1 MLTLRELPLH
11 NLLHD
16 LHRLVVSRGGS
27 RTGATSKMERFVMI
41 VNGFQPLTIITK
53 CSILNV
59 AAALDPPL
67 PMVTSNNPPFF
78 FIQMCWPLKS
88 RDFLAWNIT
97 ALSFSDISVCCSGKW
112 HLWHF

>member
-41 VNGFQPLTIITK
+41 VNGFQPLTIMTK
-53 CSILNV
+53 RSVLDV
-59 AAALDPPL
+59 AAVPDPTLKPIKRSI
-67 PMVTSNNPPFF
+67 SNA
-78 FIQMCWPLKS
+78 K
-88 RDFLAWNIT
+88 
-97 ALSFSDISVCCSGKW
+97 DIM
-112 HLWHF
+112 F